1 MRLKTLEEGMRVYMT
16 PHDYQTML
24 DCADSRRAHLAMR
37 LIGEGSL
44 RVSEAAYEVYM
55 ERLRQST
62 HPDVDLWFHPIYG
75 KDTKDRDTDG
85 KRRDVWIPQD
95 LKEEME
101 TYQKDEGRSSDVS
114 LLLCGDR
121 TLRDDINATAEH
133 AAKKTGNDDFGYITS
148 HDFRAYFATNM
159 LLREGVDVETVMELG
174 GWEDRKS
181 MDPYLNASFDDIIQD
196 SLAAAGVLDQ
206 DVDTEP
212 GEIEKLRQE
221 MAAMRE
227 AVQEVDPRVTIEREQ
242 EQRGLSDFAPQ

>member
-133 AAKKTGNDDFGYITS
+133 AAKS
-148 HDFRAYFATNM
+148 P
-159 LLREGVDVETVMELG
+159 
-174 GWEDRKS
+174 S
-181 MDPYLNASFDDIIQD
+181 NASKSSGGCRISPRSDCVGPHGRI
-196 SLAAAGVLDQ
+196 
-206 DVDTEP
+206 TELICVS
-212 GEIEKLRQE
+212 G
-221 MAAMRE
+221 
-227 AVQEVDPRVTIEREQ
+227 AVSSP
-242 EQRGLSDFAPQ
+242 